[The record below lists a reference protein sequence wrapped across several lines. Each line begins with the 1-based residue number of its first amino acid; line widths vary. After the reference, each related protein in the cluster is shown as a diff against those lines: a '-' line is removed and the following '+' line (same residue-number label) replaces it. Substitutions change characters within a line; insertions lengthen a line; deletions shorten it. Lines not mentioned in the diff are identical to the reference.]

1 VRSIDLLIP
10 CHNEADGAAEF
21 LAAINATIK
30 ELQHTSCPEGGEIH
44 FKLVIMD
51 DGSTDENLP
60 RENRFLLWGII
71 IAAICIIF
79 PAWHLIY
86 PRLRCAVKRA
96 APRILIGP
104 SWSLGLVRPQPR
116 YALLA

>member
-1 VRSIDLLIP
+1 MRNLGESVSYWPAGECSIDLLIP
-10 CHNEADGAAEF
+10 RHNKRGGAAEF

-71 IAAICIIF
+71 IAAICIIL
-79 PAWHLIY
+79 PACMSSI
-86 PRLRCAVKRA
+86 PECAAR
-96 APRILIGP
+96 
-104 SWSLGLVRPQPR
+104 
-116 YALLA
+116 